1 MEKTINKD
9 SLLYDK
15 NKNNFMNRDILNIRI
30 KNIKLRANQAI
41 KDSSIIKSKI
51 NIPKLIGH
59 SNNNKIN
66 KLSKTFQLENNSSNK
81 DNKLCFERYS
91 PEKKRVKSGIL
102 ISPKEKENNLL
113 YKMIAEKQKEENISV
128 NNNKK
133 IKNCN
138 AYYYSGSLHIKN
150 KYIVDAMPHY
160 KSLSSYYFIK
170 NNNINNTY
178 RKIDYLAK
186 SLYLFQREKK
196 LYQNNSNSEIFVELN
211 KKKHLNNNSNRSLIQ
226 FHKSSIIGETF
237 NTRESGK
244 IYNKNIS
251 SQKRNDTNN
260 IMRLKVKNITNR
272 YNKNINDNIFNNNKN
287 NDDDSEYLYK
297 KIFYYNLEK
306 RKRKALNYIDNKL
319 NIIYSENEIQ
329 YCKKMNKI
337 NQYFLKEG
345 KPIKHRHKSEI
356 TRLYTSEIINKIHFM
371 KKIVDYVYPK
381 MVLDKVKKE
390 NRRIFKAKSMEFKMS
405 YSKLMLLK
413 IKQKQKK
420 INNFIGKSINL
431 IK

>member
-1 MEKTINKD
+1 
-9 SLLYDK
+9 
-15 NKNNFMNRDILNIRI
+15 
-30 KNIKLRANQAI
+30 
-41 KDSSIIKSKI
+41 
-51 NIPKLIGH
+51 
-59 SNNNKIN
+59 
-66 KLSKTFQLENNSSNK
+66 
-81 DNKLCFERYS
+81 
-91 PEKKRVKSGIL
+91 
-102 ISPKEKENNLL
+102 
-113 YKMIAEKQKEENISV
+113 
-128 NNNKK
+128 
-133 IKNCN
+133 
-138 AYYYSGSLHIKN
+138 
-150 KYIVDAMPHY
+150 MPHY